1 MPISGYLRM
10 VGMHDGCTMAVGN
23 DYEFFGMLCFCCA
36 MAMAMQMPCGKGNK
50 ATGLDEEAFRDYVVL
65 GQRNVRHYFLNESK
79 RPWSLCLDDKN
90 NVPLSSLLVLQML
103 RSLGGRCRECES
115 SLVAAS
121 DEGTVAACNAFLSH
135 ESGSE
140 WHVLAI

>member
-1 MPISGYLRM
+1 MRL
-10 VGMHDGCTMAVGN
+10 
-23 DYEFFGMLCFCCA
+23 
-36 MAMAMQMPCGKGNK
+36 
-50 ATGLDEEAFRDYVVL
+50 
-65 GQRNVRHYFLNESK
+65 YFMDESK
-79 RPWSLCLDDKN
+79 KPWSLCLDDKN
-90 NVPLSSLLVLQML
+90 NVPLSSLLFLQML